1 MLRIALVVALAV
13 AQSGLARAAD
23 PPPLTATQREGERR
37 AQAAFAAGRYEESVE
52 IYANLWAEHHDPIY
66 LRNIGRCYQ
75 RLRNPDRAIASFEE
89 YLAKARR
96 LGAAEHREIEGYIR
110 DLRALKEQQE
120 AEARRNATPEPPPP
134 VERPVERVPAPAAV
148 PPPAPVVAPRP
159 EVTTAAVPAVD
170 EGSRR
175 WRRVGWGALIA
186 AGALAA
192 GGGAFLWSSW
202 SRYSDAN
209 AHCAAQ
215 PPTAC
220 ADAADQVKTRN
231 WTSRILFAGA
241 AVAAVAGGTVIF
253 LHPTGES
260 GPATARGWTVG
271 AARTF

>member
-1 MLRIALVVALAV
+1 MLRIALVVALAM

-23 PPPLTATQREGERR
+23 ASPLTAAQREGERK
-37 AQAAFAAGRYEESVE
+37 AQAAFAAGRYEASVE

-96 LGAAEHREIEGYIR
+96 LGAAERREIEDYIR

-120 AEARRNATPEPPPP
+120 AGARRNATPEPPPP
-134 VERPVERVPAPAAV
+134 VERVPAPPPA
-148 PPPAPVVAPRP
+148 PPPAPVVVPRP

-170 EGSRR
+170 EGSLR
-175 WRRVGWGALIA
+175 WRRAGWGALIA

-192 GGGAFLWSSW
+192 
-202 SRYSDAN
+202 
-209 AHCAAQ
+209 
-215 PPTAC
+215 AC
-220 ADAADQVKTRN
+220 ADAADQVRTRN

-241 AVAAVAGGTVIF
+241 AVAAVVGGTLVF
-253 LHPTGES
+253 LHPTAES